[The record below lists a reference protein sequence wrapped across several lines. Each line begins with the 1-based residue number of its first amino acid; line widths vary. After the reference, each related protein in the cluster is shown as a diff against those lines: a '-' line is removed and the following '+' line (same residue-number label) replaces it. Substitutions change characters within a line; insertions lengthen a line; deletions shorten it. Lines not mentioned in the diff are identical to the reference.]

1 MKDKFFIVLFS
12 LTSFFLFSQNSG
24 QISGDFSLNLQSY
37 VEDEAIN
44 AQAADEVVLNN
55 AFLNLLYSNRN
66 LTIGLRYE
74 SYLNALLDYDS
85 EFRGNGIPY
94 RFATYTIDGLEI
106 TAGNFYEQLGS
117 GLIFRSYEE
126 KGLGID
132 NAMDGIRL
140 KYKIGKGINLKSF
153 IGKSRTYFTYAEGIF
168 RGGDVEIDIN
178 ETLNLESEMKYILGG
193 SLISKYEE
201 RSNPIFKIPQNVA
214 AYSGRLNIINGGWNY
229 FGEYAYKINDPTN
242 SLQES
247 EMNYASGNA
256 FTNSITYSQR
266 GFGATA
272 EIHRVD
278 NICLLYTSPSPR
290 DRG

>member
-1 MKDKFFIVLFS
+1 MKNKFFIVLFS

-106 TAGNFYEQLGS
+106 TAGNFYEQFGS

-140 KYKIGKGINLKSF
+140 KYK
-153 IGKSRTYFTYAEGIF
+153 
-168 RGGDVEIDIN
+168 
-178 ETLNLESEMKYILGG
+178 LEKE
-193 SLISKYEE
+193 
-201 RSNPIFKIPQNVA
+201 
-214 AYSGRLNIINGGWNY
+214 
-229 FGEYAYKINDPTN
+229 
-242 SLQES
+242 
-247 EMNYASGNA
+247 
-256 FTNSITYSQR
+256 
-266 GFGATA
+266 
-272 EIHRVD
+272 
-278 NICLLYTSPSPR
+278 
-290 DRG
+290 